1 MWWHR
6 NRERDLDEEVQS
18 WFEIQ
23 TARNEARGMTREEAR
38 REARRGFYGPEQVK
52 QQVREERMS
61 AGIESIVRDV
71 RYALRALRRS
81 PGFTVVAVLTVALGI
96 GANTAIF
103 SLINAVMLRILPVA
117 QPEQLMFLTDPGASF
132 VAVDTTEN
140 GVRNMLAWAEFERLR
155 DGTHDVFS
163 GMFAA
168 ESAPRTGDVLFG
180 DRNHRARVQMVS
192 GEFFGV
198 LGVHAAAGRLFEADD
213 ERAGVISWAFWQREF
228 AGKPNVIGQ
237 TVRVGNGTVPIAGIA
252 PRGFGGIEVGS
263 VCDIWVPLKMQKEV
277 FPGHDLLTPK
287 DTLWLQVVGRLKP
300 GVSRETAEAG
310 VNVTLQQLLADRGA
324 QARERRQR
332 IILQTG
338 ARGASSL
345 RDQFS
350 EPLLVLMAM
359 VAMVL
364 LIACANLANLMLARA
379 SARSREI
386 GVRLALGAARLRL
399 VREMMTESI
408 LIAAGGGALGIA
420 LAWAGTR
427 ALMAFASSSISD
439 LTLDV
444 RNDLRV
450 LLFTA
455 TVAILTGVLFGLAP
469 ALRETRADLRQIISI
484 NRRGAGGARLRG
496 GRTLVV
502 VQIALSLILVTG
514 AALLARSLG
523 NMLAEKVG
531 FDRSHLLQAGVE
543 PATAG
548 YKDAARNGLYR
559 SVLEELRRIP
569 GVRSATVANQNLFRG
584 GDSGDSISLDG
595 SPVRDKERLD
605 SQWTLV
611 GPDYFST
618 LGIPLLRGR
627 EMNSSDAERGAQVC
641 VVNEEFARQFYP
653 GLDPVGHHVTDEY
666 PTTRE
671 TYEIIGVAANAKEHR
686 PNEQLHARFY
696 ASLNHPIGTVQ
707 GAVFV
712 IRTEGDPAAAALSV
726 RAAFASVAPNMP
738 VLSLRTA
745 DEQLERTLV
754 TRRLIADLSG
764 LFGSL
769 GLFMAAIGIYG
780 VMSYSMSRRTGEIGI
795 RMALGASR
803 MEITGMVLKETS
815 WLVLT
820 GVAIGVPCTL
830 GTNRLIGTMLFGLKP
845 GDLAALAVAVVAI
858 VAVAALAAYLP
869 ARRAAHVDPMNAL
882 RCD

>member
-1 MWWHR
+1 MEEGLYSDEPGSR
-6 NRERDLDEEVQS
+6 GGILRCSVGAGSGDRDRERDLDEEVQS

-23 TARNEARGMTREEAR
+23 AARYEVRGMTPEEAR

-52 QQVREERMS
+52 QQVREERMG
-61 AGIESIVRDV
+61 AGIESIFRDV

-81 PGFTVVAVLTVALGI
+81 PGFTAVAILTVALGI

-103 SLINAVMLRILPVA
+103 SLINAVMLRVLPVA
-117 QPEQLMFLTDPGASF
+117 YPEQLMFLTDPGASF

-140 GVRNMLAWAEFERLR
+140 GVRNMLAWTEFDQLR
-155 DGTHDVFS
+155 AGTGDVFS

-168 ESAPRTGDVLFG
+168 ESSPRTGDVFFG
-180 DRNHRARVQMVS
+180 APGISGQTHRVRVQMVS
-192 GEFFGV
+192 AEFFDV
-198 LGVHAAAGRLFEADD
+198 LGVHAAAGRLLGPD
-213 ERAGVISWAFWQREF
+213 EDNHSGVVSWGFWQREL
-228 AGKPNVIGQ
+228 AGNPAAIGQ
-237 TVRVGNGTVPIAGIA
+237 TVRIGKGTFQVIGIA

-263 VCDIWVPLKMQKEV
+263 VSDIWVPVTMQREV
-277 FPGHDLLTPK
+277 FPGHDLLTPT

-300 GVSRETAEAG
+300 NVSRETAQAS
-310 VNVTLQQLLADRGA
+310 VNVALQQLLANRHA
-324 QARERRQR
+324 KTRERKQR
-332 IILQTG
+332 IVLQTG

-345 RDQFS
+345 RDQFA

-364 LIACANLANLMLARA
+364 LIACANLANLILARA

-399 VREMMTESI
+399 IREMMTESI

-420 LAWAGTR
+420 LAWMGTR
-427 ALMAFASSSISD
+427 ALLAFASSSIAD

-450 LLFTA
+450 FLFTA
-455 TVAILTGVLFGLAP
+455 AASILTGVLFGLAP
-469 ALRETRADLRQIISI
+469 ALRETRADLRQIVSI
-484 NRRGAGGARLRG
+484 NRRGAGATRLRG

-523 NMLAEKVG
+523 NMLAEDVG

-548 YKDAARNGLYR
+548 YKDTARTALYR
-559 SVLEELRRIP
+559 NCLSRNCGGSS
-569 GVRSATVANQNLFRG
+569 GVRGATVANQNLFRG
-584 GDSGDSISLDG
+584 GDSGDQISLDG
-595 SPVRDKERLD
+595 SPVRDNERLD

-618 LGIPLLRGR
+618 LGIPLLKGR
-627 EMNSSDAERGAQVC
+627 EINSSDAERGAQVC
-641 VVNEEFARQFYP
+641 VVNEEFARRFYP
-653 GLDPVGHHVTDEY
+653 GSDPIGHRVTDEY

-686 PNEQLHARFY
+686 PNERPHARFY
-696 ASLNHPIGTVQ
+696 ASLYHPIGTVQ

-712 IRTEGDPAAAALSV
+712 IRTEGDPGVTALGV
-726 RAAFASVAPNMP
+726 RAAVARVAPNMP

-745 DEQLERTLV
+745 DEQLERSLV

-764 LFGSL
+764 LFGFL

-803 MEITGMVLKETS
+803 VSVTRMVLQETG
-815 WLVLT
+815 W
-820 GVAIGVPCTL
+820 
-830 GTNRLIGTMLFGLKP
+830 M
-845 GDLAALAVAVVAI
+845 VVAG
-858 VAVAALAAYLP
+858 VSLSASP
-869 ARRAAHVDPMNAL
+869 ARWAQTV
-882 RCD
+882 